1 MDRPG
6 EELQQQM
13 EEAGE
18 EWTDGRTGAQT
29 GGQYDRSRRADR
41 GKTQRDGE
49 EEGEMELH
57 GRTPDTR
64 ANTRADIEERW
75 TDRDQDEMGALRYG
89 RELRERT
96 DGRDQKH
103 SRGDGKRQRRENSRP
118 QIDGRR
124 EMEIDGEGQN

>member
-89 RELRERT
+89 RENFGSELTAETRNTAGATAKGREEKT
-96 DGRDQKH
+96 AD
-103 SRGDGKRQRRENSRP
+103 RR
-118 QIDGRR
+118 
-124 EMEIDGEGQN
+124 